1 MWIISVALM
10 SIWMVLTLLG
20 FTFHGLAHLL
30 FASSV
35 GIELLRRP
43 AAHRFHGAHR

>member
-10 SIWMVLTLLG
+10 SMWMVLALLG

-30 FASSV
+30 FAGSV

-43 AAHRFHGAHR
+43 GAHRFHAAHR

>member
-1 MWIISVALM
+1 M
-10 SIWMVLTLLG
+10 SMWMVLALLG

-35 GIELLRRP
+35 GIELLRHPRARRFY
-43 AAHRFHGAHR
+43 AAHH

>member
-1 MWIISVALM
+1 MWIIAVALM
-10 SIWMVLTLLG
+10 SMWMVLALLG

-30 FASSV
+30 FAGSV

-43 AAHRFHGAHR
+43 GSRRMHAAHH